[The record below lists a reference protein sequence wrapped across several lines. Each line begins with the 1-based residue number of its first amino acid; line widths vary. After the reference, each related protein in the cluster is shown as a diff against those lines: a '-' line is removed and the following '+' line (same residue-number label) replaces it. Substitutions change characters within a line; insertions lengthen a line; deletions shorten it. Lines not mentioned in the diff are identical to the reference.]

1 MDNNQPIIVKR
12 VKKNAAGH
20 HGGAWKIA
28 FADFAT
34 AMMAFFLVLWL
45 MSSATPEQKKAIA
58 GYFQDPIGFTE
69 SASPYVIDLGGT
81 PTPAP
86 DRTLNPEIQAQPDS
100 TQNKVNPDME
110 ERADPNDSNRVE
122 PDPTQALDPSQKR
135 QPNDA
140 AQQQKDASQ
149 PQKDASQAQKMDAS
163 QAEKIAEQVD
173 KERLQLLLQELQNKI
188 EQNPELQKFKDQI
201 LLEITQDGLRIQIVD
216 ADNRPMFDSG
226 SPRLKPY
233 FEDILLAMADTIRQ
247 VPNKISISGHTDA
260 ARYVGKGDFSNW
272 ELSAGRANAARRAL
286 EAGGYPDEQVARIV
300 GYAASAP
307 FDRQNPLSPVNR
319 RIDIVVLTKK
329 AEAAIAGS
337 AGGDGKPDASASPT
351 KGAPP
356 TTPGKPSPPA
366 GPPGAARGT
375 PAPGGAVSATG
386 NLAQPINSAAFKQQI
401 NAFDA
406 GVIQSKP

>member
-12 VKKNAAGH
+12 IKKSAAGH

-100 TQNKVNPDME
+100 TQNKVNPDVQ
-110 ERADPNDSNRVE
+110 ERADPNDSNRVA
-122 PDPTQALDPSQKR
+122 PDPTQAPDQSDKR

-149 PQKDASQAQKMDAS
+149 AKMDPS

-173 KERLQLLLQELQNKI
+173 KERLELLLQELQNKI

-216 ADNRPMFDSG
+216 AENRPMFDSG
-226 SPRLKPY
+226 SPRLKSY

-247 VPNKISISGHTDA
+247 VPNKISISGHTDS

-286 EAGGYPDEQVARIV
+286 EAGGYPDDQVARIV

-307 FDRQNPLSPVNR
+307 FDREHPLNPINR
-319 RIDIVVLTKK
+319 RIDITVLTKK
-329 AEAAIAGS
+329 AQQAIEGRAGS
-337 AGGDGKPDASASPT
+337 SQAPKPATD
-351 KGAPP
+351 GAP
-356 TTPGKPSPPA
+356 
-366 GPPGAARGT
+366 AARRSGVSS
-375 PAPGGAVSATG
+375 GGVSATG
-386 NLAQPINSAAFKQQI
+386 NLAQPINNAAFKNQV

-406 GVIQSKP
+406 GVIQGKP